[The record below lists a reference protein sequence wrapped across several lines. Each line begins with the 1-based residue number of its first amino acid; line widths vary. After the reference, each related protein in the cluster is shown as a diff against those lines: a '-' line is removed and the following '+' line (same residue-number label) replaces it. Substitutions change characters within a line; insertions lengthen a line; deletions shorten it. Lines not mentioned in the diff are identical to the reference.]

1 MVPEV
6 CLNYLLPVI
15 TGLTLISGCMVI
27 PEKDPTYVNKC
38 EISSD
43 RKTLKVI
50 DASKDTNSYYSVS
63 GLILFPVSGIVSGAY
78 IAINN
83 VYHLGE
89 ETIVCG

>member
-1 MVPEV
+1 MSELLVV
-6 CLNYLLPVI
+6 ACDQWLNPYQRLYGD
-15 TGLTLISGCMVI
+15 T
-27 PEKDPTYVNKC
+27 EKAPTYVNKC
-38 EISSD
+38 EISCD

-78 IAINN
+78 VAINN
-83 VYHLGE
+83 IYHLGE